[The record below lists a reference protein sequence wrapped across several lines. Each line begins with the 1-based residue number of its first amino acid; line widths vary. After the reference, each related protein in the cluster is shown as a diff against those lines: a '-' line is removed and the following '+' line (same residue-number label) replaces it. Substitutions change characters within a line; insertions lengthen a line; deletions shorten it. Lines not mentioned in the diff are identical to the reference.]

1 MINKMG
7 CSKLRSAD
15 RGHTSRDSIRVTPV
29 ELWVRH
35 MIELPIIGNLTDPFL
50 LVPAAFVG
58 LARRRWIRCALA
70 AASRDRDQR
79 FHYVR
84 LQLGRV
90 DVTGGRV
97 GLDNLRISHALACG
111 MGVE

>member
-1 MINKMG
+1 VGTTYDRASNYREPDRPLSFGSCCIRRVG
-7 CSKLRSAD
+7 SAAVDQVYACSR
-15 RGHTSRDSIRVTPV
+15 
-29 ELWVRH
+29 
-35 MIELPIIGNLTDPFL
+35 
-50 LVPAAFVG
+50 
-58 LARRRWIRCALA
+58 
-70 AASRDRDQR
+70 SRDRDQR

-97 GLDNLRISHALACG
+97 GLDNLRICYALACG